1 MSHRCRIIKATL
13 TIIPISFLL
22 LVLQG
27 CKVGPDYKAPDYQ
40 MPDKWQES
48 AIKSMEGNSNIES
61 WWEVFND
68 PILNE
73 LISEA
78 RKENLNLK
86 TAYTRLLESR
96 AMLGVASGKKWPKV
110 DAIGSYRNSEPSER
124 GALKEV
130 PGTDYDSTNL
140 HSIGLDATWEI
151 DLFGRIS
158 RSIESS
164 QASLEASVE
173 DYRDILVS
181 LYSEVAQNYITLR
194 ALQSRIH
201 YTQENIKLQEQ
212 MLKLIQDR
220 RKVELVAE
228 LDVQQAKLVL
238 STTKSFL
245 PRLRQLETESIHRLS
260 VLLAKPP
267 AALYEKLSKPVE
279 IPKVPDIV
287 TVSLPTELLRQ
298 RPDIRRAERNLAAE
312 TAKVGVATASLYPIF
327 SLSGTFALEA
337 QQIKGI
343 GDTGDSHTW
352 GIGPSMRWNIFDADR
367 IRNYV
372 KAQEARTQ
380 AALINY
386 ERTVLLALEEVENAM
401 TAYAREQERL
411 KSLQASVEAAKR
423 SLALVKDSY
432 DIGLTDFQNVLDMQ
446 RSLTQQEDQLAE
458 SRGLVA
464 KNLARI
470 YTSLGGGWSIDT
482 PIIEED
488 SPKEATQKDNLVT
501 AKNNNSNTIN
511 PVEEK

>member
-1 MSHRCRIIKATL
+1 MSHRCCIAKTTL
-13 TIIPISFLL
+13 TITSFFFLL
-22 LVLQG
+22 LTLQG
-27 CKVGPDYKAPDYQ
+27 CKVGPDYEAPNYQ
-40 MPDKWQES
+40 VPDQWQEN
-48 AIKSMEGNSNIES
+48 AIRSMECTSSNIES

-68 PILNE
+68 PTLNE

-78 RKENLNLK
+78 RTENLDLK
-86 TAYTRLLESR
+86 TAYTRLLEAR
-96 AMLGVASGKKWPKV
+96 AMLGVASGSNSPRV

-124 GALKEV
+124 GALK
-130 PGTDYDSTNL
+130 GIKGADYDSMNL

-151 DLFGRIS
+151 DLFGRIG
-158 RSIESS
+158 RSIEAS
-164 QASLEASVE
+164 QASLGASIE
-173 DYRDILVS
+173 DYRDVLVS
-181 LYSEVAQNYITLR
+181 LYSDVAQTYITLR

-201 YTQENIKLQEQ
+201 YTQENIKLQEK

-238 STTKSFL
+238 SSTKSFL
-245 PRLRQLETESIHRLS
+245 PRLRQLEAESIHRLS
-260 VLLAKPP
+260 VLLAQPP
-267 AALYEKLSKPVE
+267 AALYEKLSKPAD

-287 TVSLPTELLRQ
+287 TVGLPTELLRQ

-312 TAKVGVATASLYPIF
+312 TARIGIATASLYPVF

-337 QQIKGI
+337 QQLKGI

-352 GIGPSMRWNIFDADR
+352 GIGPSMRWNLFDGDR
-367 IRNYV
+367 VRNYI

-401 TAYAREQERL
+401 NAYAREQERL
-411 KSLQASVEAAKR
+411 KSLQVSVDAAKK
-423 SLALVKDSY
+423 SLELVQDTY

-446 RSLTQQEDQLAE
+446 RSLTKQEDQLAE

-464 KNLARI
+464 KNLAHI
-470 YTSLGGGWSIDT
+470 YTALGGGWTVDT
-482 PIIEED
+482 PTIKED
-488 SPKEATQKDNLVT
+488 TQKDNPVT
-501 AKNNNSNTIN
+501 AKNDNSNIIN